1 MQYFRCTPMAL
12 QLGRLFLGALL
23 ILAGCAPPP
32 PSSVSPEYARHK
44 PTSIAVLPVHNQTGQ
59 PLVAPASHAYLKI
72 LLERA
77 FAARD
82 ETANDVSLAWR
93 RKISH
98 TLQGKSYR
106 VIPIDAMAGRTTTEQ
121 TATAG
126 QLAGADSV
134 LYSTITAWDTRQL
147 KTDNTIFVAA
157 SFALLD
163 VETKKVLWEA
173 QWPYGRVS
181 VKATQPWHDI
191 RYYIARVVEATFA
204 TLP

>member
-1 MQYFRCTPMAL
+1 M
-12 QLGRLFLGALL
+12 
-23 ILAGCAPPP
+23 
-32 PSSVSPEYARHK
+32 
-44 PTSIAVLPVHNQTGQ
+44 LPVQNQTGK

-77 FAARD
+77 FVARD
-82 ETANDVSLAWR
+82 EAANDVSLAWL

-98 TLQGKSYR
+98 TLQRKSYR
-106 VIPIDAMAGRTTTEQ
+106 VIPVDAVAARTTTEQ
-121 TATAG
+121 TATAE
-126 QLAGADSV
+126 QLSGADGV

-157 SFALLD
+157 SFALVD
-163 VETKKVLWEA
+163 VETKKVLWKAE
-173 QWPYGRVS
+173 WPYGRVS

-191 RYYIARVVEATFA
+191 RYYIARVVEETFA

>member
-1 MQYFRCTPMAL
+1 M
-12 QLGRLFLGALL
+12 
-23 ILAGCAPPP
+23 
-32 PSSVSPEYARHK
+32 
-44 PTSIAVLPVHNQTGQ
+44 LPVHNQTGK

-77 FAARD
+77 FAGRD
-82 ETANDVSLAWR
+82 ETANDVALAWH
-93 RKISH
+93 RKISR

-106 VIPIDAMAGRTTTEQ
+106 VIPVDAVAGGTTTAQ
-121 TATAG
+121 IATTE

-157 SFALLD
+157 SFALMD

-173 QWPYGRVS
+173 QWPYSRVS

-191 RYYIARVVEATFA
+191 RYYIARVVEGTFA

>member
-12 QLGRLFLGALL
+12 QRGRLLLAAVL

-32 PSSVSPEYARHK
+32 PASVSPEYARHK

-77 FAARD
+77 FAGRD
-82 ETANDVSLAWR
+82 EAANDVALAWR
-93 RKISH
+93 RKISR

-106 VIPIDAMAGRTTTEQ
+106 VIPVDAVAGGTTTAQ
-121 TATAG
+121 IATAE

-147 KTDNTIFVAA
+147 KSDNTIFVAA
-157 SFALLD
+157 SFALVD

-191 RYYIARVVEATFA
+191 RYYIARVVEGTFA

>member
-1 MQYFRCTPMAL
+1 MQYFRCTPVAL
-12 QLGRLFLGALL
+12 QPGRLFLGALL
-23 ILAGCAPPP
+23 IMAGCAPLP
-32 PSSVSPEYARHK
+32 PSSVSPEYAQHR

-77 FAARD
+77 FAGPN
-82 ETANDVSLAWR
+82 EVTNDVSLAWR

-98 TLQGKSYR
+98 TLQSKSYR
-106 VIPIDAMAGRTTTEQ
+106 VIPVNTVAGGTTTEH
-121 TATAG
+121 TAE
-126 QLAGADSV
+126 QLSGADSV

-157 SFALLD
+157 SFALVD

-173 QWPYGRVS
+173 EWPYGRVS

-191 RYYIARVVEATFA
+191 RYYIARVVEETFA

>member
-1 MQYFRCTPMAL
+1 MHYFRCTPMTL

-82 ETANDVSLAWR
+82 DAANDVSLAWR
-93 RKISH
+93 HKISR

-106 VIPIDAMAGRTTTEQ
+106 VIPVHAIAARTSTEDTTTAEQ
-121 TATAG
+121 
-126 QLAGADSV
+126 LSGADGV

-157 SFALLD
+157 SFALVD

-173 QWPYGRVS
+173 QWPYRRVS

-191 RYYIARVVEATFA
+191 RYYIARVVEETFA